1 MHHLLA
7 VLAGALAAAMSA
19 TAPIYTTGTDPPEDA
34 LDPVE
39 SVDDPWRPR
48 WSPRAHDRRPAV

>member
-7 VLAGALAAAMSA
+7 VLAGALAGAMSA
-19 TAPIYTTGTDPPEDA
+19 TAPIYTTGTDPPEDP

-39 SVDDPWRPR
+39 SVDRPLAATLE
-48 WSPRAHDRRPAV
+48 PRS